1 MRSRRTYLIHVAL
14 IVFCLMGA
22 ERRALAQAEHQ
33 HDHPV
38 PERLGTVDFS
48 TTCAPATRAAFNRA
62 TALLHSFA
70 FLAATNG
77 FEQVLQQDPK
87 CGIAMWGIALSAWG
101 NPFAGIKPLPTLEK
115 GAAVVARAHAI
126 GAGSQRERDYVGAV
140 AELYKDHQ
148 TVDHPSRI
156 AAYDRAM
163 ARLAST
169 YPDDREAQIFA
180 ALALVQT
187 ALPTDK
193 TYAKQLQAGAVLEKL
208 FAAEPDHP
216 GLAHYII
223 HAYDVPALAPRALDA
238 ARRYAKIAPSAPHAL
253 HMPSHTF
260 TRVGYWQESVE
271 TNLASQAAAKRE
283 GSTAEELHAMDYQV
297 YAYLQMGQ
305 DKAVSDVLAALPG
318 IAAGL
323 SAPTAGGSAAPV
335 AAGTYA
341 AAAIPARYA
350 LERGEW
356 GEAAALES
364 DGSAQPNA
372 AAVTHFAR
380 AIGAAR
386 AGHPESTVADIAR
399 LTALRDE
406 LTAKKDAYW
415 AGQVDIQRQMATAW
429 TAWAEGRKDEA
440 LQLAAAGAE
449 AEDATEKSAVS
460 PGPLA
465 PARELLAEMLL
476 EAGRPADAR
485 RAFEAV
491 LKKEPRR
498 LRAEFGAG
506 LAAERSGDLEGAGVH
521 YRTLLEICQPADKPG
536 RQSLQHARAF
546 LEKRSASR

>member
-1 MRSRRTYLIHVAL
+1 MRARRFYLINFGL
-14 IVFCLMGA
+14 IVFCLMGT
-22 ERRALAQAEHQ
+22 ERPAVAQADHQ

-48 TTCAPATRAAFNRA
+48 TTCAPATRTEFNRA
-62 TALLHSFA
+62 TALLHSFS
-70 FLAATNG
+70 FLAATNA

-87 CGIAMWGIALSAWG
+87 CGIAVWGIALSAWG

-115 GAAVVARAHAI
+115 GAAAVARAQAI
-126 GAGSQRERDYVGAV
+126 GAGSQRERDYIAAV

-169 YPDDREAQIFA
+169 YADDREAQIFA
-180 ALALVQT
+180 ALASVQT

-208 FAAEPDHP
+208 FAAEPEHP

-260 TRVGYWQESVE
+260 TRVGYWQESVD

-283 GSTAEELHAMDYQV
+283 GSTAEELHALDYQV

-305 DKAVSDVLAALPG
+305 DRVVGDVLAGLPG
-318 IAAGL
+318 ITARL

-341 AAAIPARYA
+341 AAAIPARYV

-356 GEAAALES
+356 GEAAALKP
-364 DGSAQPNA
+364 DDSAQPNA
-372 AAVTHFAR
+372 VAVTHFAR

-386 AGHPESTVADIAR
+386 AGHPELTAADISR

-406 LTAKKDAYW
+406 LTVRKDAYW
-415 AGQVDIQRQMATAW
+415 AGQVDIQRQMAAAW

-440 LQLAAAGAE
+440 LQLAAAGAD
-449 AEDATEKSAVS
+449 AEDATEKAAIS

-476 EAGRPADAR
+476 EAGRTADAR

-498 LRAEFGAG
+498 LRSEFGAG
-506 LAAERSGDLEGAGVH
+506 LAAERSGDLAGAGVH
-521 YRTLLEICQPADKPG
+521 YRTLLEICEPADKPG
-536 RQSLQHARAF
+536 RQSLQHARSF